1 MVINV
6 NYGNSAIQYHI
17 EVKAMKR
24 KLYSYN
30 PAYRYSSTLHHSGD
44 FYYMLFSTLNPF
56 RLTKVNNYN
65 YNILV
70 INYLGATETNFR
82 LNKNPQSVNNFAARL
97 TKYPLVQQ
105 TPAYVHCQL
114 PTVNCPAFHR
124 TFAPFMTQEQIKEMR
139 GRVRHLHRFLRID
152 ERTAKMESDKQ
163 LTLSPGFW
171 DDNTR
176 ATGILKEI
184 KVNKFWVDLYD
195 KVNTAVEDF
204 AVLFDFWKEN
214 EATEEEVKAAYEAA
228 QENIEDAEFRSTLNE
243 PEDEMPA
250 VMVINSGA
258 GGTESQDWAE
268 MLLRMYRMYGERQ
281 GWKVSELDLQDGE
294 GAGIKQATLEFDGEF
309 AYGLLKAESGV
320 HRLVRI
326 SPFDSNARRHTS
338 FASVFVYP
346 LVDDSIEIAVNP
358 ADVEW
363 EFFRA
368 GGKGGQNVNK
378 VETAVRLKH
387 IPSGIIVE
395 CQQARTQGDN
405 RDKAMT
411 MLKSRLYE
419 EELRKREELKN
430 AANAGKKKIEWGSQI
445 RSYVFHPYK
454 MIKDHRTDYEVGN
467 VQPVMDGEI
476 DGFIKAYLM
485 TIKEEQD

>member
-1 MVINV
+1 MRRKRH
-6 NYGNSAIQYHI
+6 NYNAIC
-17 EVKAMKR
+17 
-24 KLYSYN
+24 
-30 PAYRYSSTLHHSGD
+30 RYSAAPQYSGA
-44 FYYMLFSTLNPF
+44 FCYMLFSRLASLQ
-56 RLTKVNNYN
+56 LTKVNKIDHNS
-65 YNILV
+65 LV
-70 INYLGATETNFR
+70 INCLEESKTNSR
-82 LNKNPQSVNNFAARL
+82 LNKIPQSVNNLAARL

-105 TPAYVHCQL
+105 IPAYVNCQL
-114 PTVNCPAFHR
+114 PTVNCPAFRR

-139 GRVRHLHRFLRID
+139 GRVKHLHRFLRID

-176 ATGILKEI
+176 ATSILKEI
-184 KVNKFWVDLYD
+184 KVNKFWTDLYD

-214 EATEEEVKAAYEAA
+214 EATEEEVKTAYEAA
-228 QENIEDAEFRSTLNE
+228 QESIEDAEFRSTLNE

-268 MLLRMYRMYGERQ
+268 MLLRMYRMYGEKQ